1 METWDKNVL
10 RHYFA
15 SYGGNHLGLVEVS
28 QRMDHHR
35 GTAILRDNYLHLT
48 TFEESARYFDIYP
61 NKKSF
66 PDDANAETIALVE
79 RDLAERKKS

>member
-1 METWDKNVL
+1 MEENLIKAEGQNVP
-10 RHYFA
+10 RP
-15 SYGGNHLGLVEVS
+15 V
-28 QRMDHHR
+28 
-35 GTAILRDNYLHLT
+35 T